1 MKNPTIPRLLNLIA
15 GACLASFM
23 GSSLAAGGYSV
34 TEREA
39 QQITAGMSPEQ
50 VQRLIGRP
58 ARNVQYRNEP
68 GPLWSYTVSGMI
80 DPTLFEIGFSADG
93 KVLAT
98 RIYQDP
104 AAYQDR

>member
-1 MKNPTIPRLLNLIA
+1 MKDPILPRLLNLIA
-15 GACLASFM
+15 GVCLASFM
-23 GSSLAAGGYSV
+23 APSLAAGGYSV
-34 TEREA
+34 TEQEA
-39 QQITAGMSPEQ
+39 QQITAGMSPEE
-50 VQRLIGRP
+50 VRRLLGRP
-58 ARNVQYRNEP
+58 AHNVQYRNEP

-104 AAYQDR
+104 TAYQDR

>member
-1 MKNPTIPRLLNLIA
+1 MKTIMRPRLPALVL
-15 GACLASFM
+15 GACLASLM
-23 GSSLAAGGYSV
+23 GPSLAAGGYSV

-39 QQITAGMSPEQ
+39 QQIAAGMSPAQ

-104 AAYQDR
+104 TAYQDR

>member
-1 MKNPTIPRLLNLIA
+1 MKSIMPPRLLALA
-15 GACLASFM
+15 LGAWLASFM
-23 GSSLAAGGYSV
+23 GPSLAASGYSV

-39 QQITAGMSPEQ
+39 QQITAGMSPEE
-50 VQRLIGRP
+50 VRRLIGRP
-58 ARNVQYRNEP
+58 AHDVQYRNEP

-104 AAYQDR
+104 TAYQDR